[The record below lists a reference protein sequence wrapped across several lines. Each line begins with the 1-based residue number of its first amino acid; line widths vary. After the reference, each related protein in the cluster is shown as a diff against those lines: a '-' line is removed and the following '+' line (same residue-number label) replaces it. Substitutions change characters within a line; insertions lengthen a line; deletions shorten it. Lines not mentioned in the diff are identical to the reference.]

1 MSKRQWFLVA
11 GTLVLAACQLPGIAG
26 VKSDF
31 GCEENDNTGWTDCST
46 SQTPQPD
53 ETPSASIDEG
63 EPN

>member
-1 MSKRQWFLVA
+1 MTKRQWFLVA
-11 GTLVLAACQLPGIAG
+11 GTLVLAACQPIVG

-31 GCEENDNTGWTDCST
+31 ACEENDDNGWSDCST
-46 SQTPQPD
+46 SQTAQPD